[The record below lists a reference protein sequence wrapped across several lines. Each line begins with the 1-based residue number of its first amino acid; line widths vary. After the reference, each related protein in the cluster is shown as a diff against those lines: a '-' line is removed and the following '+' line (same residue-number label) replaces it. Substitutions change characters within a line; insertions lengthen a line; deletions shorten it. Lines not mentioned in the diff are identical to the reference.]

1 MCEYPSVYFV
11 EILQGSWFEKWK
23 YPIPASSS
31 TTSMVHYSILIKF
44 WRCKVELFVYFAIVG
59 IYSPRFEMAGHPQRS
74 RHKNNGKMREILQL
88 FIQLMACILCKPHK
102 RKFYCYEI
110 EGECVS
116 CWGFRFWLLLLWCDQ
131 RKFCT
136 AADFRKWKRSFGKNS
151 ENAPIIHRAA
161 PIELETVEEILQ
173 NSVGK

>member
-1 MCEYPSVYFV
+1 M
-11 EILQGSWFEKWK
+11 QG
-23 YPIPASSS
+23 
-31 TTSMVHYSILIKF
+31 
-44 WRCKVELFVYFAIVG
+44 RELFVYFAIVG

-88 FIQLMACILCKPHK
+88 FIKLMACILCKPHK

-136 AADFRKWKRSFGKNS
+136 AADFRKWKRSFGKKLRKRTNYTQGR
-151 ENAPIIHRAA
+151 PHRIRNCRGDSPKISWQITDTNTSFALLGSA
-161 PIELETVEEILQ
+161 YLDCCRATAEDGFF
-173 NSVGK
+173 NWF